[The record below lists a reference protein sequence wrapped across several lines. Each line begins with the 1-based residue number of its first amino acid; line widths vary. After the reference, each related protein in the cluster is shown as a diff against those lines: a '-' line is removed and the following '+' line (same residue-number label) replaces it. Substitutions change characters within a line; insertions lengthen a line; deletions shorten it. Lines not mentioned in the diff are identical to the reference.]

1 MKAEEHYNA
10 VRESLEV
17 IEESVQIGI
26 EQRQRTIGF
35 HCSAA
40 AVDMLE
46 LFLHK
51 QNSINPG
58 KIVKHDFFSSE
69 KKAHRMLP
77 EKFRDREIIIPIL
90 VQLETKRN
98 QLCYG
103 KIKPTKDIEDYLAV
117 FHKVRSFFDS
127 RGLTYEK

>member
-1 MKAEEHYNA
+1 MKGEEHYKA
-10 VRESLEV
+10 IKESLEV
-17 IEESVQIGI
+17 IKESVQIGL

-77 EKFRDREIIIPIL
+77 EQFTDKEMIISIL
-90 VQLETKRN
+90 VRLEAKRN

-103 KIKPTKDIEDYLAV
+103 KIKLMAEIEDYLAI
-117 FHKVRSFFDS
+117 FHKVRSFF
-127 RGLTYEK
+127 